1 MNIKCHRGVK
11 KLFEWPLSKI
21 AEFSDVHTNTCI
33 SEALLNWKTVEK
45 KMPWELVFLLGG
57 GFALA
62 KGTSVSGLSTF
73 LGVQLESLQ
82 VLYIQWQFFC

>member
-1 MNIKCHRGVK
+1 M
-11 KLFEWPLSKI
+11 L
-21 AEFSDVHTNTCI
+21 
-33 SEALLNWKTVEK
+33 EK

-73 LGVQLESLQ
+73 IGSQLEALR
-82 VLYIQWQFFC
+82 VLPSWCQFH

>member
-1 MNIKCHRGVK
+1 MNC
-11 KLFEWPLSKI
+11 
-21 AEFSDVHTNTCI
+21 
-33 SEALLNWKTVEK
+33 LLGSSSPKMLLDWKSIEE

-73 LGVQLESLQ
+73 LGDQVFSQLR
-82 VLYIQWQFFC
+82 F